1 MSENKQIAY
10 QTFPVCVAELY
21 WTFSNNLMF
30 YGTLSKLSS
39 LKLPSTSRRTI
50 QCLLQAKLGGMNN
63 EKKIPERSKTYTVY
77 NFVEI

>member
-1 MSENKQIAY
+1 
-10 QTFPVCVAELY
+10 
-21 WTFSNNLMF
+21 MF

-77 NFVEI
+77 NFVEIWNLQGKNICSSIVICNKTS